1 VSVGRL
7 TKLSSVSADLLEAD
21 TRRPRIIVYS
31 IVAALSAALAW
42 SCLTTV
48 LEVSSGQGRV
58 IPERR
63 LQVVQSFEGGV
74 IQQLLSRPG
83 DRVKKGDTIALLDP
97 VYSRSELGE
106 ITEQVAGLEASAV
119 RLRAELAVMGGD
131 NQGSA
136 ERLARLDPDL
146 LDTGIG
152 QPVSIPASDAIVAAA
167 DRYQLEF
174 SERFAAEYD
183 ALVRQG
189 TGQFRTEM
197 RQLGNALSVFEQQI
211 QQKRNEKKETEARLA
226 SALIALRLAQE
237 DHAALRK
244 LLKSGAASRAEVS
257 SAQARMNDVQGTVE
271 QLKLSLP
278 RFDAAVRELQ
288 DRFRERLSIA
298 QAEAA
303 GRLNEIEVKK
313 AALAETAVA
322 LKQRTLN
329 TAIRAPVTGV
339 LKTLTPTTEGQV
351 IKAGESIAEI
361 VPADSS
367 LLIQVRVRPDDI
379 AFIEPGMPAQIK
391 LTAYDFSLF
400 GALSGTVEQVAGD
413 STTDDKG
420 STFYLVDVR
429 AAANHLE
436 RHGENWPVKPG
447 MVAAVD
453 IVTGKQTIFQY
464 VTKPIHRM
472 ALSALR
478 ER

>member
-1 VSVGRL
+1 MSADRL
-7 TKLSSVSADLLEAD
+7 AKLSSVSADLLEAD

-31 IVAALSAALAW
+31 IVAALSTALAW

-131 NQGSA
+131 SQGSG
-136 ERLARLDPDL
+136 EQLARLDPAL
-146 LDTGIG
+146 LDTGSG
-152 QPVSIPASDAIVAAA
+152 EPGLGPASDAIVAAA
-167 DRYQLEF
+167 ERYRLEF
-174 SERFAAEYD
+174 SERFAAEHD
-183 ALVRQG
+183 ALIRQS
-189 TGQFRTEM
+189 TEQFRTEM

-211 QQKRNEKKETEARLA
+211 LQKRNERKETEARLN
-226 SALIALRLAQE
+226 SALVTLKLAQE

-257 SAQARMNDVQGTVE
+257 SAQARMNDVQGAVE
-271 QLKLSLP
+271 QLRLSLP

-288 DRFRERLSIA
+288 DRLRERLSNA
-298 QAEAA
+298 QADAA

-313 AALAETAVA
+313 SALAETAVA

-361 VPADSS
+361 VPTDSS

-379 AFIEPGMPAQIK
+379 AFIEAGMSAQIK

-400 GALSGTVEQVAGD
+400 GALSGIVEQVAGD

-420 STFYLVDVR
+420 STYYLVDVR

-436 RHGENWPVKPG
+436 RHGVNWPVKAG
-447 MVAAVD
+447 MVATVD